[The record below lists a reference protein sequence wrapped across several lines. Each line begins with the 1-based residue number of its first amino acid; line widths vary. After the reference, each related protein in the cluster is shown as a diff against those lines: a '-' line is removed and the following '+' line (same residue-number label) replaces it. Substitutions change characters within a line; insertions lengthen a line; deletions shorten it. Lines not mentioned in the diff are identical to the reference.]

1 MPLVT
6 VRVRFETNAA
16 ERFLVHNGAF
26 VALDGSGNGR
36 IEVEENE
43 FDLILFGIVGTPGS
57 TGTITLTPPN
67 THRLEISSHPI
78 QIRIA
83 QDKTRAAGNRFFR
96 VRPV

>member
-1 MPLVT
+1 MPVI
-6 VRVRFETNAA
+6 VRVRFETTAA
-16 ERFLVHNGAF
+16 ERFLVHQGAF

-43 FDLILFGIVGTPGS
+43 FDLILFGIAGTPES
-57 TGTITLTPPN
+57 TGTITLTPPA

-83 QDKTRAAGNRFFR
+83 QDKTRAGSNRFFR
-96 VRPV
+96 LRPI